1 MTQRILIFSIAMGAD
16 YSFYMQSIA
25 TYNPAFLRCNN
36 SVLALVLCTDFVL
49 ETLQMAIYSAMT
61 LTILHE
67 TSNRL
72 TSYLQK
78 IYFV

>member
-1 MTQRILIFSIAMGAD
+1 M
-16 YSFYMQSIA
+16 YS
-25 TYNPAFLRCNN
+25 NN
-36 SVLALVLCTDFVL
+36 TLYKKRMWDERGTLCTDFVL

-78 IYFV
+78 IYLV

>member
-1 MTQRILIFSIAMGAD
+1 M
-16 YSFYMQSIA
+16 
-25 TYNPAFLRCNN
+25 
-36 SVLALVLCTDFVL
+36 CTDFVL

-67 TSNRL
+67 TCNRL

-78 IYFV
+78 IYFVQVCLKSKVKKLHILITNVRNIIVL

>member
-1 MTQRILIFSIAMGAD
+1 MIFSIDMGED
-16 YSFYMQSIA
+16 YSFYVKSIS
-25 TYNPAFLRCNN
+25 TYAPTFLRCNN